1 MQEMGMVYGVL
12 LKSLMFL
19 KAVAYWEYTG
29 HVTFLCK
36 FCSIP
41 SSSNNLVLLA
51 GYHNALLVDIEWY
64 LSSLICSVTMKYIMG
79 NWYCCSF
86 LCSAL
91 FFNVLLSMLM
101 SAAGEPFLVCRDGFS
116 SLDLFRL
123 LFTQTNPHS

>member
-1 MQEMGMVYGVL
+1 M
-12 LKSLMFL
+12 
-19 KAVAYWEYTG
+19 
-29 HVTFLCK
+29 TFLCK

-64 LSSLICSVTMKYIMG
+64 LSSLIHSVTMKYIMG

-91 FFNVLLSMLM
+91 FFYRFVVNVFIMQLHVCSRR
-101 SAAGEPFLVCRDGFS
+101 AFLGVQRW
-116 SLDLFRL
+116 L
-123 LFTQTNPHS
+123 Q